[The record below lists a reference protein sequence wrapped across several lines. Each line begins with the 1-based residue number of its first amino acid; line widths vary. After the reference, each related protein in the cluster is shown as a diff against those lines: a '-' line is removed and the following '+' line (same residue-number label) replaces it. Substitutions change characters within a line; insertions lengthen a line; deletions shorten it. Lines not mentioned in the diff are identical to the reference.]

1 MALREYTSLGP
12 KLIILMVLAGLF
24 IGACSVTPQPT
35 PSATPHPRTPTLT
48 PLPTSTPTP
57 PPLGTDANPLV
68 LGIVSETDDPQALAA
83 AKDAIKSVQDLT
95 GFVMVAKSYQSYVLL
110 LSDMAFGK
118 VEVAFLPP
126 LTYLYAHQ
134 KGFAEVGML
143 TNHFG
148 VYQYGI
154 RYYANVASK
163 YTIFYDPAN
172 DRGTTDAATALKQF
186 NGAQPCWVDPQSP
199 SGYLAPLGY
208 LAQNG
213 YKVKSGAFLESPVG
227 VIRALYITGVCDFG
241 ATFATTGDAR
251 TSPAVTKDLT
261 DVMNRVVVIWQSD
274 PVIPNLNLSFHP
286 SVKLDMRQD
295 LMFGFKD
302 LVKDQKGRSII
313 SIANNYEIVDLK
325 NIDESVY
332 QPLEDLVRVTT
343 FDLLPLVGR

>member
-1 MALREYTSLGP
+1 MTLRGSTSLGQ
-12 KLIILMVLAGLF
+12 KLVILIVLAGLF

-35 PSATPHPRTPTLT
+35 PSATPHLRTPTLT

-57 PPLGTDANPLV
+57 PPLGTKANPLV
-68 LGIVSETDDPQALAA
+68 LGIVSETNDSQALAA
-83 AKDAIKSVQDLT
+83 AKEAIKSVQDLT
-95 GFVMVAKSYQSYVLL
+95 GFIMMAKSYQSYVLL
-110 LSDMAFGK
+110 LSDMAYGK
-118 VEVAFLPP
+118 VDVAFLPP

-134 KGFAEVGML
+134 KGYAEVGML

-154 RYYANVASK
+154 RFYANVASK
-163 YTIFYDPAN
+163 YTIFYDPGS
-172 DRGTTDAATALKQF
+172 DRSTTNAGQALMQF
-186 NGAQPCWVDPQSP
+186 SGAQPCWVDPLSP
-199 SGYLAPLGY
+199 SGYLVPLGY

-213 YKVKSGAFLESPVG
+213 YNVKNGAFMESPVG

-261 DVMNRVVVIWQSD
+261 DVMNRVVIVWQSD

-286 SVKLDMRQD
+286 SVKPDMRQD

-302 LVKDQKGRSII
+302 LVKDENGQSLI
-313 SIANNYEIVDLK
+313 SNANNYEIVDFK
-325 NIDESVY
+325 NVDENIY
-332 QPLEDLVRVTT
+332 QPLEDLVRMTT
-343 FDLLPLVGR
+343 FDLLPFIGR